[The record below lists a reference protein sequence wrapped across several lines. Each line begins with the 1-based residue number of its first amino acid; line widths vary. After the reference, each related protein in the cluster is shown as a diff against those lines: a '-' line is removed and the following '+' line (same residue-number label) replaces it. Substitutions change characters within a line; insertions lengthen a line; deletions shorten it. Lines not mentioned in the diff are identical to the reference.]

1 MKNYIITTFLT
12 IGAAALLL
20 SGCGLKTSVTDSE
33 VNNSS
38 NPNTAREEISVDRH
52 LNAAFF
58 WVSTDLDYA
67 NGYNGWVITRSGV
80 GESLLRLNTNVE
92 LEACVADSW
101 EQSDENTWIFH
112 IRDGLTFH
120 NKKPVDAKAAMAS
133 IQRSFDNNERAMEYF
148 KLKEMKAEGQTLT
161 IITTEPSGAILN
173 NLCEPLF
180 NIIDVTEDAQTIA
193 NSPSG
198 TGPYKITDFQSEK
211 SIQLIANEAYW
222 GGTTGLDS
230 ISITQVPNGES
241 RVMALQAGEID
252 LTTTIDYT
260 SFSLFADTSKYN
272 VSQVPGLRVNTF
284 YLNHSR
290 EFLSQKPIREALSYA
305 IDRETYTTMVGGN
318 VAKSIF
324 SGALSFVQ
332 EELAGY
338 QYDLEKAKQLLE
350 LSGFVDTD
358 GDGIR
363 EMNGK
368 NISLDFYFSADHGSS
383 DSYILAQAVQA
394 DALKAGIKINLAET
408 ENLSDIRESG
418 IFDIISNNDNTAPTG
433 DPFVFLELKY
443 SSQAAGN
450 YSRYNSAKMDDIINL
465 LRSEQDTLKRAD
477 LANKAMEVAID
488 DAVNLWITDI
498 SMNTVTAAKVKNAVQ
513 HPVDYY
519 IINKDIT
526 IE

>member
-1 MKNYIITTFLT
+1 MKINIISTLLT
-12 IGAAALLL
+12 IGTAALLL
-20 SGCGLKTSVTDSE
+20 TGCGLKSSDKVSE
-33 VNNSS
+33 INNSS
-38 NPNTAREEISVDRH
+38 NSNTEEISVDRH

-58 WVSTDLDYA
+58 WISTDLDYA
-67 NGYNGWVITRSGV
+67 NGYNGWVVTRSGV
-80 GESLLRLNTNVE
+80 GESLLRLNSNVE
-92 LEACVADSW
+92 LEACVADRW
-101 EQSDENTWIFH
+101 EQTDENTWTFH
-112 IRDGLTFH
+112 IREGLTFH
-120 NKKPVDAKAAMAS
+120 NNKPVDAQAAMAS
-133 IQRSFDNNERAMEYF
+133 IQRSFDHNERAMEYF

-180 NIIDVTEDAQTIA
+180 NIIDVSEDAQTIA
-193 NSPSG
+193 NRPSG
-198 TGPYKITDFQSEK
+198 TGPYKVTDFQSEK
-211 SIQLIANEAYW
+211 SIRLVANETYW
-222 GGTTGLDS
+222 GGSTGLDS

-260 SFSLFADTSKYN
+260 SLSLFTDTNKYN

-290 EFLSQKPIREALSYA
+290 EFLSQKPIREALAYA

-318 VAKSIF
+318 AAKSIF
-324 SGALSFVQ
+324 SGALSFGQ
-332 EELAGY
+332 EELSPY
-338 QYDLEKAKQLLE
+338 YYDLEKAIQILE
-350 LSGFVDTD
+350 TSGYVDTD

-368 NISLDFYFSADHGSS
+368 NISLDFYFSTDHGSS

-394 DALKAGIKINLAET
+394 DGLKAGIQINLTET

-433 DPFVFLELKY
+433 DPLVFLELKY
-443 SSQAAGN
+443 GSQASGN
-450 YSRYNSAKMDDIINL
+450 YSRYNSAEMDDIISQ
-465 LRSEQDTLKRAD
+465 LRTETDTLKRAE
-477 LANKAMEVAID
+477 LAKNAMEIALN
-488 DAVNLWITDI
+488 DAANLWVTDI
-498 SMNTVTAAKVKNAVQ
+498 SMNTVSAAKVKNAVQ